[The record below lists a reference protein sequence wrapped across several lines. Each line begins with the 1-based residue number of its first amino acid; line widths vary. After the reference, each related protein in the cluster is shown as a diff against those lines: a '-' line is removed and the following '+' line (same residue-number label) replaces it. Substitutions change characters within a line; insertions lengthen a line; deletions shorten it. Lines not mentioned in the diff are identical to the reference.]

1 MSERSNQLR
10 ESVDRNLTLHMRD
23 VSHFFGWVIRSLRMR
38 LLSKLGTECKEEEDS
53 DTTHRGHLQAVSKG
67 NVVKKSL
74 RLVEKANGE

>member
-38 LLSKLGTECKEEEDS
+38 LLSKLGTECNEEEDLTLHTEVTCKQS
-53 DTTHRGHLQAVSKG
+53 R
-67 NVVKKSL
+67 
-74 RLVEKANGE
+74 REMW

>member
-10 ESVDRNLTLHMRD
+10 ESVDRNLTLHMRN
-23 VSHFFGWVIRSLRMR
+23 VNHFFGWVIRRR
-38 LLSKLGTECKEEEDS
+38 GS

-74 RLVEKANGE
+74 RLVDRANGE